1 MAATM
6 TPAQIEARRK
16 GGRVLHSPEMLALR
30 LSRAW
35 PELDDR
41 QREAIAAALGP
52 LVLLRGKTAVDLV
65 VRNQKHLT
73 DHDLDRLLDV
83 ACGSGRSQ

>member
-1 MAATM
+1 VTTTL
-6 TPAQIEARRK
+6 TPAQIERNRK

-41 QREAIAAALGP
+41 TREVVGAILGP
-52 LVLLRGKTAVDLV
+52 LIRPVGKGGGQDA
-65 VRNQKHLT
+65 
-73 DHDLDRLLDV
+73 
-83 ACGSGRSQ
+83 

>member
-1 MAATM
+1 VTTTL
-6 TPAQIEARRK
+6 TPAQIERNRK
-16 GGRVLHSPEMLALR
+16 GGRVLHSPEMLAKR

-52 LVLLRGKTAVDLV
+52 LVLLQGKTVVDLV
-65 VRNQKHLT
+65 REHRDQLPERELNRL
-73 DHDLDRLLDV
+73 HDVFYGL
-83 ACGSGRSQ
+83 GR